1 MGQDFQALK
10 ASAREIPGV
19 RDYLHSFPAII
30 GDLVMSR
37 RIQMGLSQEELATK
51 AGMNQDAISRIET
64 GDENVTMETLTG
76 VFKTLGIS

>member
-1 MGQDFQALK
+1 MGQDFQVLK

-19 RDYLHSFPAII
+19 REYLHSFPVII
-30 GDLVMSR
+30 GDLVMSC